1 MLLIQAIGLE
11 IRIGFAL
18 MDRGYIDADVTITV
32 NGMNLR
38 YIIRV
43 KRFKNIEIRYS
54 KRLRQVS

>member
-1 MLLIQAIGLE
+1 MLLIQAIVLE